1 MKEMSVGG
9 QAVIEGVMIKSKDYI
24 STSVRKKGKIIS
36 ITKKLKRRSK
46 FLKLPFVRGI
56 INLIDMLVLGIKE
69 LTWSANQ
76 QAEKKEDQLTKKEI
90 IFTLIFSLGLV
101 LVIFVALPYFLTH
114 LAGFVEE
121 TSRK

>member
-36 ITKKLKRRSK
+36 ITKKLKRRGK

-69 LTWSANQ
+69 LAWSANQ

-90 IFTLIFSLGLV
+90 MFTLIFSLGLD
-101 LVIFVALPYFLTH
+101 L
-114 LAGFVEE
+114 G
-121 TSRK
+121 

>member
-36 ITKKLKRRSK
+36 ITNKLKRRNK

-69 LTWSANQ
+69 LTWH
-76 QAEKKEDQLTKKEI
+76 K
-90 IFTLIFSLGLV
+90 
-101 LVIFVALPYFLTH
+101 FLWIM
-114 LAGFVEE
+114 V
-121 TSRK
+121 

>member
-1 MKEMSVGG
+1 MSVGG

-36 ITKKLKRRSK
+36 IIKKLKRRSK

-101 LVIFVALPYFLTH
+101 LVIFVAFK
-114 LAGFVEE
+114 
-121 TSRK
+121 SRL